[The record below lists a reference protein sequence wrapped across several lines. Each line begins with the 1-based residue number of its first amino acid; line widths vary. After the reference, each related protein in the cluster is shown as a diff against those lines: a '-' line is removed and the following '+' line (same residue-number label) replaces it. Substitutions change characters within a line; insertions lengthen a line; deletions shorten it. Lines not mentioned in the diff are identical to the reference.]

1 MESMPWTQ
9 KTMAGNDEN
18 DDNAD
23 DDDDDNDT
31 ADAND
36 DDNDNDDDDAR
47 GMDALTQLRNAAGP
61 PVLWHRRNWMQFI
74 RRVDE
79 YASDE
84 EGGYCAADFEF

>member
-23 DDDDDNDT
+23 DDD
-31 ADAND
+31 
-36 DDNDNDDDDAR
+36 NDNDDDDAR
-47 GMDALTQLRNAAGP
+47 GTDALTQLRNAAGP

-79 YASDE
+79 YDCE
-84 EGGYCAADFEF
+84 EGYCAADFDF